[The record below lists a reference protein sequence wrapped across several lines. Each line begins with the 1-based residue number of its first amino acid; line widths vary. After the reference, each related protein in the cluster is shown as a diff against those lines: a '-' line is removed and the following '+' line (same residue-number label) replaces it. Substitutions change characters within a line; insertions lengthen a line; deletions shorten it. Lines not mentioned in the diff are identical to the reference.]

1 MKQGT
6 GSVMMSLKPFYRK
19 TWAEIDLTALK
30 ENVRNMK
37 RHIGEHVRLMAV
49 VKANAYG
56 HGDAQVAKAALA
68 EGASILAVALL
79 DEALSLRAQGI
90 EEPILV
96 LGAVPP
102 EYASIAA
109 EKRIIVTGYSVGWLK
124 DVLGFLNEAEAPLE
138 YHLKIDTG
146 MGRLGCKTEEE
157 IKEMMEMTESSDK
170 LNCTGVFTHFA
181 TADEKDTDYF
191 NMQLDRFKELISPL
205 PLDRLM
211 VHSSNSAAGLRF
223 REQLF
228 NAVRF
233 GIGMYGLAPSTE
245 IKDELPFRLRE
256 VFSLHTELTHV
267 KKIKKGESVS
277 YGATYTAQRDEWIGT
292 VPVGYADGWL
302 RRLAGT
308 EVLIDGKRQKIAG
321 RICMD
326 QFMISLAEEYPVG
339 TKVTLIG
346 KQKDEWISVDEI
358 AQNLQTIN
366 YEITCMI
373 SSRVPRM
380 FLENGSIMEIRNPI
394 LPDQS

>member
-1 MKQGT
+1 
-6 GSVMMSLKPFYRK
+6 MMSLKPFYRK

-37 RHIGEHVRLMAV
+37 RHIGEHVHLMAV

-109 EKRIIVTGYSVGWLK
+109 EKRIIVTGYSVDWLK
-124 DVLGFLNEAEAPLE
+124 DVLGFLDETEAPLE

-191 NMQLDRFKELISPL
+191 DMQLDRFKELISPL

-267 KKIKKGESVS
+267 KKIKKGEGVS
-277 YGATYTAQRDEWIGT
+277 YGATYTAKRDEWIGT

>member
-1 MKQGT
+1 
-6 GSVMMSLKPFYRK
+6 MMSLKPFYRK

-37 RHIGEHVRLMAV
+37 RHIGEHVHLMAV

-102 EYASIAA
+102 EYTSIAA
-109 EKRIIVTGYSVGWLK
+109 EKRIIVTGYSAGWLK
-124 DVLGFLNEAEAPLE
+124 DVLGFLDETEAPLE

-146 MGRLGCKTEEE
+146 MGRLGCKSEEE
-157 IKEMMEMTESSDK
+157 IKEMMEMTEASDK

-191 NMQLDRFKELISPL
+191 DMQLDRFKELISSL

-277 YGATYTAQRDEWIGT
+277 YGATYTAERDEWIGT

-346 KQKDEWISVDEI
+346 KQQDEWISVDEI

>member
-1 MKQGT
+1 
-6 GSVMMSLKPFYRK
+6 MSLKPFYRK

-96 LGAVPP
+96 LGAVPT

-157 IKEMMEMTESSDK
+157 IKEMMEMTESNDK

>member
-1 MKQGT
+1 
-6 GSVMMSLKPFYRK
+6 MSLKPFYRK

-37 RHIGEHVRLMAV
+37 RHIGEHVHLMAV

-191 NMQLDRFKELISPL
+191 DMQLDRFKELISPL

-277 YGATYTAQRDEWIGT
+277 YGATYTAKRDEWIGT

>member
-1 MKQGT
+1 
-6 GSVMMSLKPFYRK
+6 MSLKPFYRK

-37 RHIGEHVRLMAV
+37 RHIGEHVHLMAV

-157 IKEMMEMTESSDK
+157 VKEMMEMTESSDK

>member
-1 MKQGT
+1 
-6 GSVMMSLKPFYRK
+6 MMSLKPFYRK

-37 RHIGEHVRLMAV
+37 RHIGEHVHLMAV

-191 NMQLDRFKELISPL
+191 NMQLDRFKELITPL

>member
-1 MKQGT
+1 
-6 GSVMMSLKPFYRK
+6 MMSLKPFYRK
-19 TWAEIDLTALK
+19 TWTEIDLTALK

-37 RHIGEHVRLMAV
+37 RHIGEHVHLMAV

-124 DVLGFLNEAEAPLE
+124 DVLGFLGETEAPLE

-191 NMQLDRFKELISPL
+191 DMQLDRFKELISPL

-277 YGATYTAQRDEWIGT
+277 YGATYTAKRDEWIGT

>member
-1 MKQGT
+1 
-6 GSVMMSLKPFYRK
+6 MSLKPFYRK

-37 RHIGEHVRLMAV
+37 RHIGEHVHLMAV

>member
-1 MKQGT
+1 
-6 GSVMMSLKPFYRK
+6 MMSLKPFYRK

-37 RHIGEHVRLMAV
+37 RHIGEHVHLMAV

-102 EYASIAA
+102 EYTSIAA
-109 EKRIIVTGYSVGWLK
+109 EKRIIVTGYSTGWLK
-124 DVLGFLNEAEAPLE
+124 DVLGFLDETEAPLE

-146 MGRLGCKTEEE
+146 MGRLGCKSEEE
-157 IKEMMEMTESSDK
+157 IKEMMEMTEASDK

-191 NMQLDRFKELISPL
+191 DMQLDRFKELISSL

-277 YGATYTAQRDEWIGT
+277 YGATYTAERDEWIGT

-326 QFMISLAEEYPVG
+326 QFMISLTEEYPVG

-346 KQKDEWISVDEI
+346 KQQDEWISVDEI

>member
-1 MKQGT
+1 
-6 GSVMMSLKPFYRK
+6 MSLKPFYRK

-37 RHIGEHVRLMAV
+37 RHIGEHVHLMAV

-102 EYASIAA
+102 EYAGIAA
-109 EKRIIVTGYSVGWLK
+109 EKRITVTGYSASWLK
-124 DVLGFLNEAEAPLE
+124 DVLGFLGETEAPLE

-191 NMQLDRFKELISPL
+191 DMQLDRFKELISPL

-277 YGATYTAQRDEWIGT
+277 YGATYTAKRDEWIGT

-358 AQNLQTIN
+358 AQHLQTIN

-380 FLENGSIMEIRNPI
+380 FLENGSIMEI
-394 LPDQS
+394 

>member
-1 MKQGT
+1 
-6 GSVMMSLKPFYRK
+6 MSLKPFYRK

-37 RHIGEHVRLMAV
+37 RHIGEHVHLMAV

-124 DVLGFLNEAEAPLE
+124 DVLGFLGETEAPLE

-157 IKEMMEMTESSDK
+157 IKEMMKMTESSDK

-191 NMQLDRFKELISPL
+191 DMQLDRFKELISPL

-277 YGATYTAQRDEWIGT
+277 YGATYTAKRDEWIGT

>member
-1 MKQGT
+1 
-6 GSVMMSLKPFYRK
+6 MSLKPFYRK

-37 RHIGEHVRLMAV
+37 RHIGEHVHLMAV

-102 EYASIAA
+102 EYTSIAA

-124 DVLGFLNEAEAPLE
+124 DVLGFLGETEAPLE

-146 MGRLGCKTEEE
+146 MGRLGCKSEEE

-191 NMQLDRFKELISPL
+191 DMQLDRFKELISPL

-277 YGATYTAQRDEWIGT
+277 YGATYTAKRDEWIGT

-346 KQKDEWISVDEI
+346 KQQDEWISVDEI

>member
-1 MKQGT
+1 
-6 GSVMMSLKPFYRK
+6 MMSLKPFYRK

-37 RHIGEHVRLMAV
+37 RHIGEHVHLMAV

>member
-1 MKQGT
+1 
-6 GSVMMSLKPFYRK
+6 MMSLKPFYRK

-37 RHIGEHVRLMAV
+37 RHIGEHVHLMAV

-146 MGRLGCKTEEE
+146 MGRLGRKTEEE

-191 NMQLDRFKELISPL
+191 NMRLDRFKELISPL

-245 IKDELPFRLRE
+245 IKDERRFVCGKCFR
-256 VFSLHTELTHV
+256 FIPNS
-267 KKIKKGESVS
+267 
-277 YGATYTAQRDEWIGT
+277 
-292 VPVGYADGWL
+292 P
-302 RRLAGT
+302 
-308 EVLIDGKRQKIAG
+308 
-321 RICMD
+321 M
-326 QFMISLAEEYPVG
+326 
-339 TKVTLIG
+339 
-346 KQKDEWISVDEI
+346 
-358 AQNLQTIN
+358 
-366 YEITCMI
+366 
-373 SSRVPRM
+373 
-380 FLENGSIMEIRNPI
+380 
-394 LPDQS
+394 

>member
-1 MKQGT
+1 
-6 GSVMMSLKPFYRK
+6 MMSLKPFYRK

-277 YGATYTAQRDEWIGT
+277 YGATYTAKRDEWIGT

-358 AQNLQTIN
+358 AQHLQTIN

-380 FLENGSIMEIRNPI
+380 FLEKGSIMEIRNPI

>member
-1 MKQGT
+1 
-6 GSVMMSLKPFYRK
+6 MSLKPFYRK

-37 RHIGEHVRLMAV
+37 RHIGEHVHLMAV

-124 DVLGFLNEAEAPLE
+124 DVLGFLGETEAPLE

-191 NMQLDRFKELISPL
+191 DMQLDRFKELISPL

-277 YGATYTAQRDEWIGT
+277 YGATYTAKRDEWIGT

-380 FLENGSIMEIRNPI
+380 FLENGSIMEIRNLI

>member
-1 MKQGT
+1 
-6 GSVMMSLKPFYRK
+6 MMSLKPFYRK

-37 RHIGEHVRLMAV
+37 RHIGEHVHLMAV

-109 EKRIIVTGYSVGWLK
+109 EKRIIVTGYSVDWLK
-124 DVLGFLNEAEAPLE
+124 DVLGFLDETEAPLE

-191 NMQLDRFKELISPL
+191 DMQLDRFKELISPL

-277 YGATYTAQRDEWIGT
+277 YGATYTAKRDEWIGT

>member
-1 MKQGT
+1 
-6 GSVMMSLKPFYRK
+6 MSLKPFYRK

-37 RHIGEHVRLMAV
+37 RHIGEHVHLMAV

-102 EYASIAA
+102 EYAGIAA
-109 EKRIIVTGYSVGWLK
+109 EKRITVTGYSAGWLQ
-124 DVLGFLNEAEAPLE
+124 DVLGFLGETEAALE

-191 NMQLDRFKELISPL
+191 DMQLDRFKELISPL

-277 YGATYTAQRDEWIGT
+277 YGATYTAKRDEWIGT

-358 AQNLQTIN
+358 AQHLQTIN

>member
-1 MKQGT
+1 
-6 GSVMMSLKPFYRK
+6 MMSLKPFYRK

-37 RHIGEHVRLMAV
+37 RHIGEHVHLMAV

-109 EKRIIVTGYSVGWLK
+109 EKRIIVTGYSAGWLK
-124 DVLGFLNEAEAPLE
+124 DVLGFLDETEAPLE

-146 MGRLGCKTEEE
+146 MGRLGCKSEEE
-157 IKEMMEMTESSDK
+157 IKEMMEMTEASDK

-191 NMQLDRFKELISPL
+191 DMQLDRFKELISPL

-277 YGATYTAQRDEWIGT
+277 YGATYTAERDEWIGT

-346 KQKDEWISVDEI
+346 KQQDEWISVDEI

>member
-1 MKQGT
+1 
-6 GSVMMSLKPFYRK
+6 MMSLKPFYRK

>member
-1 MKQGT
+1 
-6 GSVMMSLKPFYRK
+6 MSLKPFYRK

-37 RHIGEHVRLMAV
+37 RHIGEHVHLMAV

-90 EEPILV
+90 EESILV

-109 EKRIIVTGYSVGWLK
+109 EKRIIVTGYSAGWLK
-124 DVLGFLNEAEAPLE
+124 DVLGFLEETEAPLE

-157 IKEMMEMTESSDK
+157 IKEMMEMTEASDK

-191 NMQLDRFKELISPL
+191 DMQLDRFKELISPL

-277 YGATYTAQRDEWIGT
+277 YGATYTAERDEWIGT

-346 KQKDEWISVDEI
+346 KQQDEWISVDEI

>member
-1 MKQGT
+1 
-6 GSVMMSLKPFYRK
+6 MSLKPFYRK

-37 RHIGEHVRLMAV
+37 RHIGEHVHLMAV

-102 EYASIAA
+102 EYVSIAA

-124 DVLGFLNEAEAPLE
+124 DVLGFLGETEAPLE

-191 NMQLDRFKELISPL
+191 DMQLDRFKELISPL

-277 YGATYTAQRDEWIGT
+277 YGATYTAKRDEWIGT

>member
-1 MKQGT
+1 
-6 GSVMMSLKPFYRK
+6 MSLKPFYRK

-37 RHIGEHVRLMAV
+37 RYIGEHVHLMAV

-124 DVLGFLNEAEAPLE
+124 DVLGFLGETEAPLE

-191 NMQLDRFKELISPL
+191 DMQLDRFKELISPL

-277 YGATYTAQRDEWIGT
+277 YGATYTAKRDEWIGT

>member
-1 MKQGT
+1 
-6 GSVMMSLKPFYRK
+6 MMSLKPFYRK

-37 RHIGEHVRLMAV
+37 RHIGEHVHLMAV

-124 DVLGFLNEAEAPLE
+124 DVLGFLGETEAPLE

-191 NMQLDRFKELISPL
+191 DMQLDRFKELISPL

-277 YGATYTAQRDEWIGT
+277 YGATYTAKRDEWIGT

-394 LPDQS
+394 LPDQSWKLMN

>member
-1 MKQGT
+1 
-6 GSVMMSLKPFYRK
+6 MMSLKPFYRK

-37 RHIGEHVRLMAV
+37 RHIGEHVHLMAV

-102 EYASIAA
+102 EYASIAT

-124 DVLGFLNEAEAPLE
+124 DVLGFLGETEAPLE

-157 IKEMMEMTESSDK
+157 IKEMMEMTELSDK

-191 NMQLDRFKELISPL
+191 DMQLDRFKELISPL

-277 YGATYTAQRDEWIGT
+277 YGATYTAKRDEWIGT

>member
-1 MKQGT
+1 
-6 GSVMMSLKPFYRK
+6 MSLKPFYRK

-37 RHIGEHVRLMAV
+37 RHIGEHVHLMAV

-68 EGASILAVALL
+68 EGVSILAVALL

>member
-37 RHIGEHVRLMAV
+37 RHIGEHVHLMAV

-102 EYASIAA
+102 EYAGIAA
-109 EKRIIVTGYSVGWLK
+109 EKRITVTGYSASWLK
-124 DVLGFLNEAEAPLE
+124 DVLGFLGETEAPLE

-191 NMQLDRFKELISPL
+191 DMQLDRFKELISPL

-277 YGATYTAQRDEWIGT
+277 YGATYTAKRDEWIGT

-358 AQNLQTIN
+358 AQHLQTIN

>member
-1 MKQGT
+1 
-6 GSVMMSLKPFYRK
+6 MSLKPFYRK

-37 RHIGEHVRLMAV
+37 RHIGEHVHLMAV

-109 EKRIIVTGYSVGWLK
+109 EKHIIVTGYSVGWLK
-124 DVLGFLNEAEAPLE
+124 DVLGFLDETEAPLE

-146 MGRLGCKTEEE
+146 MGRLGCKSEEE
-157 IKEMMEMTESSDK
+157 IKEMMEMTEASDK

-191 NMQLDRFKELISPL
+191 DMQLDRFKELISSL

-277 YGATYTAQRDEWIGT
+277 YGATYTAERDEWIGT

-346 KQKDEWISVDEI
+346 KQQDEWISVDEI

-380 FLENGSIMEIRNPI
+380 FLENGSIM
-394 LPDQS
+394 

>member
-1 MKQGT
+1 
-6 GSVMMSLKPFYRK
+6 MSLKPFYRK

-37 RHIGEHVRLMAV
+37 QHIGEHVHLMAV

-56 HGDAQVAKAALA
+56 HGSAQVAKAALE
-68 EGASILAVALL
+68 EGASVLAVALL
-79 DEALSLRAQGI
+79 DEALSLRAEGI

-102 EYASIAA
+102 EYTGIAA
-109 EKRIIVTGYSVGWLK
+109 EKRIIVTGYSVQWLK
-124 DVLGFLNEAEAPLE
+124 EVLGFLDGVDPPLE
-138 YHLKIDTG
+138 FHLKIDTG
-146 MGRLGCKTEEE
+146 MGRLGCKTEED
-157 IKEMMEMTESSDK
+157 IKEMMEMAESSSK

-181 TADEKDTDYF
+181 TADETDTDYF
-191 NMQLDRFKELISPL
+191 NMQLNRFEELTKPL

-223 REQLF
+223 KKQLF

-233 GIGMYGLAPSTE
+233 GISMYGLSPSTE
-245 IKDELPFRLRE
+245 IKDELPFPLRE
-256 VFSLHTELTHV
+256 VFSLHTELSHV
-267 KKIKKGESVS
+267 KTIKKGESVS
-277 YGATYTAQRDEWIGT
+277 YGATYTAEHDEWIGT

-326 QFMISLAEEYPVG
+326 QFMISLDEEYPVG

-346 KQKDEWISVDEI
+346 KQEDEWISVDEI
-358 AQNLQTIN
+358 AQKLQTIN

-394 LPDQS
+394 LPNHI

>member
-1 MKQGT
+1 
-6 GSVMMSLKPFYRK
+6 MSLKPFYRK

-37 RHIGEHVRLMAV
+37 RHIGEHVNLMAV

-109 EKRIIVTGYSVGWLK
+109 EKRIIVTGYSAGWLK
-124 DVLGFLNEAEAPLE
+124 DVLGFLDETEAPLE

-146 MGRLGCKTEEE
+146 MGRLGCKSEEE
-157 IKEMMEMTESSDK
+157 IKEMMEMTEASDK

-191 NMQLDRFKELISPL
+191 DMQLDRFKELISSL

-277 YGATYTAQRDEWIGT
+277 YGATYTAERDEWIGT

-346 KQKDEWISVDEI
+346 KQQDEWISVDEI

>member
-1 MKQGT
+1 
-6 GSVMMSLKPFYRK
+6 MMSLKPFYRK

-37 RHIGEHVRLMAV
+37 RHIGEHVHLMAV

-124 DVLGFLNEAEAPLE
+124 DVLGFLGETEAPLE

-191 NMQLDRFKELISPL
+191 DMQLDRFKELISPI

-277 YGATYTAQRDEWIGT
+277 YGATYTAKRDEWIGT

>member
-37 RHIGEHVRLMAV
+37 RHIGEHVHLMAV

-102 EYASIAA
+102 EYAGIAA
-109 EKRIIVTGYSVGWLK
+109 EKRITVTGYSASWLK
-124 DVLGFLNEAEAPLE
+124 DVLGFLGETEAPLE

-191 NMQLDRFKELISPL
+191 DMQLDRFKELISPL

-277 YGATYTAQRDEWIGT
+277 YGATYTAKRDEWIGT

-358 AQNLQTIN
+358 AQHLQTIN

-380 FLENGSIMEIRNPI
+380 FLENGSIMEI
-394 LPDQS
+394 

>member
-1 MKQGT
+1 
-6 GSVMMSLKPFYRK
+6 MMSLKPFYRK

-96 LGAVPP
+96 LGAVPT

-157 IKEMMEMTESSDK
+157 IKEMMEMTESNDK